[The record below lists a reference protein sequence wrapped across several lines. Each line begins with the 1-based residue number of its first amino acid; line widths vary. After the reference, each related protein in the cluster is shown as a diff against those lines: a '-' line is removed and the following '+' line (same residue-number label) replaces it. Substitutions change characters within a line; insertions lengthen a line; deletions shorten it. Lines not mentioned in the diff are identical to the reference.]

1 MGSHIRMYLT
11 KQKKNM
17 QKNKKDK
24 INLNSA
30 HKMDFIK
37 IYAHTNKYKA
47 SLVEIREEEG
57 RWYMKMFV

>member
-11 KQKKNM
+11 KQKIM
-17 QKNKKDK
+17 QKNKRKDK
-24 INLNSA
+24 RNLNSA

-47 SLVEIREEEG
+47 SLVQIREEEG
-57 RWYMKMFV
+57 RWYMQMFV